1 MPSPFPSAIL
11 CVLGLATASVAS
23 AQALSD
29 AATHAPPQHYIITLP
44 PTPVAEVAEVVLGE
58 SLGLPFKVDADVK
71 AEMPFRVDGVYGPEA
86 LAREFGYRLWNVDV
100 ALIERPSDGLWLIPA
115 AELPAALAT
124 GAVVVS
130 PKAAA
135 AGSPEAV
142 NPVVPKAPGGE
153 VAPPGRRLDWLWGL
167 LVGWLAGLASV
178 LGWHRLKRRREAP
191 APVMLSAP
199 AAPVGA
205 DAPED
210 ELTIP
215 SFGNAGAGRAAG
227 GRRTEA

>member
-1 MPSPFPSAIL
+1 MPSPFPSAML
-11 CVLGLATASVAS
+11 GVLGLATASAAS

-44 PTPVAEVAEVVLGE
+44 STPVAEVAEVVLGE

-71 AEMPFRVDGVYGPEA
+71 AEMPFRVDGVYDPEA
-86 LAREFGYRLWNVDV
+86 LAKEFGYRLWNVEV
-100 ALIERPSDGLWLIPA
+100 ALIERPSDGLWLIPT

-130 PKAAA
+130 PLAAG
-135 AGSPEAV
+135 AGSPAAV
-142 NPVVPKAPGGE
+142 KPAAPKAPGSEGP
-153 VAPPGRRLDWLWGL
+153 PPGRRLDWLWGL
-167 LVGWLAGLASV
+167 LVGWLAGIASI
-178 LGWHRLKRRREAP
+178 LGWHRLKRRPEAP
-191 APVMLSAP
+191 APVLLSAP

-215 SFGNAGAGRAAG
+215 NFSNPAAGRAAG

>member
-135 AGSPEAV
+135 GLPVAV
-142 NPVVPKAPGGE
+142 NPAVPKAPGGE

-167 LVGWLAGLASV
+167 LAGCLAGMASV
-178 LGWHRLKRRREAP
+178 LGWRRLKRRPEAP
-191 APVMLSAP
+191 APVLLTAP

-215 SFGNAGAGRAAG
+215 SFGDAGAGRAAD